1 MQPGLRNQDPRFESP
16 GHLGS
21 WFHGPGCIKNFLM
34 QVLMQ
39 PGLRNQDPRFKSPG
53 HLGSWFLVPRAWLH

>member
-1 MQPGLRNQDPRFESP
+1 MQPGLGNQDPRFKSP

-21 WFHGPGCIKNFLM
+21 WFHGPGCIKFTFLM

-39 PGLRNQDPRFKSPG
+39 PGLGNQDPRFKSPG
-53 HLGSWFLVPRAWLH
+53 HLGSWL